1 MKPVA
6 FLVAA
11 CWALFAKA
19 QIPAIPPARDAVIRN
34 VNVIPMDSETVL
46 RGQDVFI
53 RNGRVESIRPTGRK
67 SEKGYELIIDGTGK
81 YLLPGL
87 AEMHAHVPPVDDL
100 APMKDVLMLFAV
112 NGVTTIRGMLGH
124 PRHLELRAKLR
135 SGEIDG
141 PRFITSG
148 PSLNGNSVKTAADGI
163 HMVEEQKKAG
173 YDFLKLH
180 PGLNPET
187 FGAIAK
193 RAKELRIPF
202 AGHVSYGVGAQ
213 RAIDAGYATIDHMD
227 GFVEYLVPGIEL
239 VSEQQAGLFG
249 MFVGYRAD
257 FSWMPALVKSLKD
270 KNVWVVPTQCLAE
283 KWFAPG
289 DPKAYDDRPEMIYID
304 RKTRDAWINSKA
316 SLQKNPLYDPA
327 QIRRYIDLRRRML
340 KALQDGG
347 VGILLGSDAP
357 QVFDVPGFSAH
368 DELAYYVVAGLTPYQ
383 ALRTGTVQAGTF
395 LKDANIGVI
404 REKAYADL
412 LLLSANPLES
422 ISNTRRIE
430 GVMLQGRWMDKAF
443 IDNSLKALEKK

>member
-1 MKPVA
+1 MAV
-6 FLVAA
+6 LIAA
-11 CWALFAKA
+11 GGCLFSRA
-19 QIPAIPPARDAVIRN
+19 QPPAMPAARNAVIRN
-34 VNVIPMDSETVL
+34 VNVIPMDRETIL

-67 SEKGYELIIDGTGK
+67 SGKDYELVIDGTDK
-81 YLLPGL
+81 FLLPGL

-124 PRHLELRAKLR
+124 PRHLELRAKLQ
-135 SGEIDG
+135 SGDIDG
-141 PRFITSG
+141 PRFVTSG
-148 PSLNGNSVKTAADGI
+148 PSLNGNSVKTTADGI
-163 HMVEEQKKAG
+163 SMVEAQKKAG

-180 PGLNPET
+180 PGLTPET

-193 RAKELRIPF
+193 KAKELRIPF
-202 AGHVSYGVGAQ
+202 AGHVSYTVGVQ

-227 GFVEYLVPGIEL
+227 GFVEYLVPGIEQ
-239 VSEQQAGLFG
+239 VTEQQAGLFG
-249 MFVGYRAD
+249 LFVGHQAD

-289 DPKAYDDRPEMIYID
+289 EPKAYDDKPEMIYID

-316 SLQKNPLYDPA
+316 NLQKNPLYDPV
-327 QIRRYIDLRRRML
+327 QVRKYIDLRRRML

-368 DELAYYVVAGLTPYQ
+368 DELSYYVVAGLTPYE
-383 ALRTGTVQAGTF
+383 ALRTGTVQAGVF
-395 LKDANIGVI
+395 LKDNNIGVI
-404 REKAYADL
+404 REKAYADFV
-412 LLLSANPLES
+412 LLSANPLES
-422 ISNTRRIE
+422 IANTRRIE
-430 GVMLQGRWMDKAF
+430 GVMLRGKWLDKAY
-443 IDNSLKALEKK
+443 IESCLKALEK